1 MLLHTDKRIR
11 VIIGHYGSGKTEFA
25 CNYALELAK
34 KGNRKVVI
42 ADLDIVN
49 PYFRSRERAKF
60 LEKHGITVL
69 SGLFDNEVSI
79 DIPALGGIYGPLQNE
94 DCDLILDVGGD
105 NIGAR
110 VLRQYTQY
118 LNQDNCDMFAVVNAN
133 RPGTQDLRGALN
145 HIRAIEHEA
154 WVKVTGLINNT
165 HLLRETKPED
175 VIRGQKLLEEVSEAL
190 NVPILYAA
198 ILREY
203 ADELAKQLNIPVMP
217 VDLIMRDEWM

>member
-34 KGNRKVVI
+34 KGERKVVI

-60 LEKHGITVL
+60 LEQHGITVL

-94 DCDLILDVGGD
+94 DCDLILDVGGT
-105 NIGAR
+105 I
-110 VLRQYTQY
+110 
-118 LNQDNCDMFAVVNAN
+118 
-133 RPGTQDLRGALN
+133 
-145 HIRAIEHEA
+145 
-154 WVKVTGLINNT
+154 
-165 HLLRETKPED
+165 
-175 VIRGQKLLEEVSEAL
+175 
-190 NVPILYAA
+190 
-198 ILREY
+198 
-203 ADELAKQLNIPVMP
+203 
-217 VDLIMRDEWM
+217 

>member
-34 KGNRKVVI
+34 KGERKVVI

-60 LEKHGITVL
+60 LEQHGITVL

-110 VLRQYTQY
+110 VLRQYYQY

>member
-1 MLLHTDKRIR
+1 MLNKDKRIR
-11 VIIGHYGSGKTEFA
+11 IIIGHYGSGKTEFA
-25 CNYALELAK
+25 CNYAIELAK
-34 KGNRKVVI
+34 KNERRVVL

-49 PYFRSRERAKF
+49 PYFRSRERAKY
-60 LEKHGITVL
+60 LEKFGITVL

-79 DIPALGGIYGPLQNE
+79 DIPALGGIYEPLQNE
-94 DCDLILDVGGD
+94 DTNLILDVGGD

-118 LNQDNCDMFAVVNAN
+118 LNQDNCDMLAVVNAN
-133 RPGTQDLRGALN
+133 RPGTSDLRGALN

-175 VIRGQKLLEEVSEAL
+175 VIRGHKLLEEVSEAL

-198 ILREY
+198 ILREH

>member
-34 KGNRKVVI
+34 KGERKVVI

-60 LEKHGITVL
+60 LEQHGITVL

-110 VLRQYTQY
+110 VLRQYYQY

-175 VIRGQKLLEEVSEAL
+175 VLRGQKLLEEVSEAL

>member
-1 MLLHTDKRIR
+1 
-11 VIIGHYGSGKTEFA
+11 
-25 CNYALELAK
+25 
-34 KGNRKVVI
+34 
-42 ADLDIVN
+42 
-49 PYFRSRERAKF
+49 
-60 LEKHGITVL
+60 
-69 SGLFDNEVSI
+69 
-79 DIPALGGIYGPLQNE
+79 
-94 DCDLILDVGGD
+94 
-105 NIGAR
+105 
-110 VLRQYTQY
+110 
-118 LNQDNCDMFAVVNAN
+118 MFAVVNAN